1 MIQVEFKGYVNGV
14 KSFDWGIVYDIAH
27 NQVRKNDA
35 GEWEKVGADYFNVI
49 GPAGFHEGDLVE
61 VKGRLKTKRYE
72 KRDGSKGMSLEVR
85 ADDITIVN
93 KGNSPQ
99 SKTGHAAVSNVWPTV
114 DIPGADDAP
123 F

>member
-1 MIQVEFKGYVNGV
+1 MITVNFKGFINEV
-14 KSFDWGIVYDIAH
+14 KQFDWGTVYDVAH
-27 NQVRKNDA
+27 SQMRKTPE
-35 GEWEKVGADYFNVI
+35 GKWEKIGADYFSVI
-49 GPAGFHEGDLVE
+49 GPAGFNEGDLVE

-85 ADDITIVN
+85 ADDITVVN
-93 KGNSPQ
+93 KGNNPQ
-99 SKTGHAAVSNVWPTV
+99 SKTGHAAVANVWPTV